1 MNSHTALEPDTL
13 PESLS
18 ARPAADGAA
27 AARAGENPLSEREMD
42 VARLLATGA
51 SNSDIAAELIIS
63 PHTVKVHLRNIY
75 EKLGVN
81 SRTEASMLLV
91 SQGWIALPGVD
102 AAIDVAD
109 EDEAPDPP
117 PLGRSSGA
125 PFAWQRL
132 YLLLTLL
139 LSLGVLLTPFF
150 TRRVAS
156 VPNLLSDGN
165 AMALGRPAV
174 LDLPRWESRTPL
186 GRSRSRLALVNFH
199 DSALYAIG
207 GESAQGQPVR
217 DVDLYDLQVN
227 EWRTAAPLPVP
238 LANSGVAADDS
249 RIFVAGG
256 TTLDSSGELALSDL
270 LFSYN
275 PADNLWNE
283 RAELPLPLSG
293 AALVKAGNDLYLLGG
308 WDGGSVRAEVW
319 RIPAGAV
326 GARPEEWQLVTRMES
341 GRAFAGAVV
350 VGDDIFIVGGYDGQR
365 ELSSAKVYNTLRG
378 EWRDLPDLATRRGGL
393 ALLYDGLA
401 VFAVGGGWTQPVDTI
416 ERFDP
421 ATGLW
426 SNFPAPIAGEW
437 RHLGGAAST
446 LGRLYLVGG
455 WSGSYLDVHLRYQSS
470 FRTFFPST
478 KKDDGDTVV
487 PQK

>member
-1 MNSHTALEPDTL
+1 MNSHTTLEPDSL
-13 PESLS
+13 PEALS
-18 ARPAADGAA
+18 PRPAADGAPP
-27 AARAGENPLSEREMD
+27 ARAGENPLSEREMD

-102 AAIDVAD
+102 AAIDT
-109 EDEAPDPP
+109 EEEEEAPEPE

-125 PFAWQRL
+125 PFAWQRF

-139 LSLGVLLTPFF
+139 ISLGVLLTPFF

-156 VPNLLSDGN
+156 VPNLLSDGS
-165 AMALGRPAV
+165 AMALGRPA
-174 LDLPRWESRTPL
+174 LIDLPRWESRTPL
-186 GRSRSRLALVNFH
+186 SRPRSRLALVNFH

-207 GESAQGQPVR
+207 GESPQGQPVR

-227 EWRTAAPLPVP
+227 EWRTAAPLPAP
-238 LANSGVAADDS
+238 LANAGVAVDDS
-249 RIFVAGG
+249 RVFVAGG
-256 TTLDSSGELALSDL
+256 TTLDSSGALILSDH
-270 LFSYN
+270 FFAYN
-275 PADNLWNE
+275 PVGNLWSE
-283 RAELPLPLSG
+283 RGRLPLPLSG
-293 AALVKAGNDLYLLGG
+293 AALVKADNALYLLGG
-308 WDGGSVRAEVW
+308 WDGGRVRDEIW

-326 GARPEEWQLVTRMES
+326 DVRAEEWEIVARMAG

-350 VGDDIFIVGGYDGQR
+350 VGDDLFVVGGYDGQR
-365 ELSSAKVYNTLRG
+365 ELESARVYNTLRG
-378 EWRDLPDLATRRGGL
+378 EWRDLPDLATGRGGL

-401 VFAVGGGWTQPVDTI
+401 LFAVGGGWTQPVDTI

-437 RHLGGAAST
+437 RHLGGAASS
-446 LGRLYLVGG
+446 LGQLYLVGG
-455 WSGSYLDVHLRYQSS
+455 WSGSYLDIHLRYQSS

-487 PQK
+487 PPK